1 MSVKPYNPLDK
12 NSIGDNIVKE
22 LMSRPCRL
30 LPSVSGPAVKTEVF
44 EGAGLYAIYY
54 FGPFAE
60 YAQIVS
66 GNGSDECLT
75 PIYIGKADPRGG
87 RKGAIEMD
95 AGRGTS
101 LYSRLREHA
110 ESIEQATNLS
120 LADFRCRWLVVDEVW
135 IGLGER
141 TAIRTHLP
149 LWNTKIDG
157 FGNHDPGARRATQ
170 YRSDWDTVHPGRSWA
185 VKLAA
190 NPKTAAQILSL
201 VKTPLSQGQLELLAA
216 ESLQN
221 EEAQ

>member
-1 MSVKPYNPLDK
+1 MPVKPYNPLDK

-22 LMSRPCRL
+22 LMSRPCVP
-30 LPSVSGPAVKTEVF
+30 LPTTDVF

-54 FGPFAE
+54 SGPFPA
-60 YAQIVS
+60 YAPIAADNQ
-66 GNGSDECLT
+66 EKQCRT

-87 RKGAIEMD
+87 RKGALALD
-95 AGRGTS
+95 AGSGTS
-101 LYSRLREHA
+101 LYSRLRDHA
-110 ESIEQATNLS
+110 ESVAQAENLQVS
-120 LADFRCRWLVVDEVW
+120 EFRCRWLAVDEVW

-170 YRSDWDTVHPGRSWA
+170 FRSDWDTVHPGRPWA
-185 VKLAA
+185 TKLAQ
-190 NPKTAAQILSL
+190 NPRSAAHILLL
-201 VKTPLSQGQLELLAA
+201 VQAPLSQGQLELLAA
-216 ESLQN
+216 ESLHN